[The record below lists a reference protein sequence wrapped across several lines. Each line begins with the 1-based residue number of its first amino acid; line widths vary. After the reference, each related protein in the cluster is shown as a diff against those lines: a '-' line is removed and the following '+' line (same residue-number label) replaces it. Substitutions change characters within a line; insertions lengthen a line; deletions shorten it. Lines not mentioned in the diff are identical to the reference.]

1 MTRRGSIDWLPVR
14 WQTVLAGGT
23 TPYAAAGPGASGAGA
38 GALPGYRRGV
48 LGLLPVVA
56 AALYG
61 TEEVHAA
68 AGEDSED
75 IEGSKGAAQV
85 AKYDHDAALVE
96 VREEAAETKKRVR
109 PKNTEKNYSKGREE
123 YLVRGRQRVGLGL
136 EQARCLWQGASCPA
150 EDNTR
155 VHQPHLQSW
164 CTAKYKGDNTVTGD
178 RAAIFFSNTAQV
190 SILPS
195 HRQGCKGVP
204 CFCLPQSPSSLATAG
219 KDKLQAQ
226 VDMVD
231 LRPPDQVR
239 ERPADVPGSYGP
251 RCRKWC

>member
-1 MTRRGSIDWLPVR
+1 MVTRRGSIDWLPDR

-38 GALPGYRRGV
+38 GALPGYRRGL
-48 LGLLPVVA
+48 LGLLPVAA

-109 PKNTEKNYSKGREE
+109 PKNTEEITAKAARSIWYGGGN
-123 YLVRGRQRVGLGL
+123 GLGWGSSRPGACGRV
-136 EQARCLWQGASCPA
+136 QAAQRKMAHACTNHTCSPGARPS
-150 EDNTR
+150 TR
-155 VHQPHLQSW
+155 VTIP
-164 CTAKYKGDNTVTGD
+164 
-178 RAAIFFSNTAQV
+178 
-190 SILPS
+190 
-195 HRQGCKGVP
+195 
-204 CFCLPQSPSSLATAG
+204 
-219 KDKLQAQ
+219 
-226 VDMVD
+226 
-231 LRPPDQVR
+231 
-239 ERPADVPGSYGP
+239 
-251 RCRKWC
+251 